1 MQDNIVNSVQANN
14 STLYPPM
21 QQDIVHPIPS
31 KVLTAFAYGISA
43 VASRDAVDWEVSRE
57 WETSLDGIDYRGE
70 YTVKYHSRSTR
81 WMMDGSPMRV
91 IDGYTLSDVNLYASR
106 GEEVLKTD
114 FEEWSFDINYF
125 QEAFRLDQEESY
137 E

>member
-1 MQDNIVNSVQANN
+1 MQKQSVNSEQANN

-21 QQDIVHPIPS
+21 QRDIVHTIPT

-43 VASRDAVDWEVSRE
+43 VASREAVDWAVSRE

-70 YTVKYHSRSTR
+70 YTVKYHTR
-81 WMMDGSPMRV
+81 RTGWVVDGSPMRV
-91 IDGYTLSDVNLYASR
+91 LDGYTLSDVNLYASR
-106 GEEVLKTD
+106 GEEELKTD

-125 QEAFRLDQEESY
+125 QEAFRHDQEESY